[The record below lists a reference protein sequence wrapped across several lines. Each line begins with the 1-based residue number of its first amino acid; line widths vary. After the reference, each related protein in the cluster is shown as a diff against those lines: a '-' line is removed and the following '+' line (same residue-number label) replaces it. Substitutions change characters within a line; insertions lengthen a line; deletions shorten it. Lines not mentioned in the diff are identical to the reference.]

1 MQDPETFPYAVMPP
15 ESVGLCSKRLGRVTR
30 LLEGYVERGQVAGF
44 LAAVARKGYIVYS
57 ECIGWADREAGLPI
71 RPDTIFRIYSMSK
84 PITAVA
90 LMMLYEEGCFRLD
103 DPVSTY
109 IPAFKEMPVYAG
121 GAGSNMVTVPPE
133 RPMTIRHLFTHTSG
147 LVYPAG
153 ILDSEQ
159 VHPVERLFAE
169 RLREHHGGDS
179 DWLFDGDL
187 AAFVEFLP
195 GIPLAHHPG
204 TEWHY
209 SVSIDVLGRLVEIFS
224 GKRFGAFLQERLF
237 EPLGMRD
244 TAFFVPPEKLGRFSA
259 VYGPDEAGCLVPIDR
274 REGGFSRPRAFEMP
288 GGGLVATA
296 GDYLRFA
303 QMMLNGGVLG
313 DFRAL
318 GRKTV
323 EFMCA
328 DHMPPTAKPFSMDGN
343 GMWHGYGHALGF
355 AMVKEP
361 ALTGLPHSKGTF
373 HWAGAAATYFWVD
386 PQEELIGLLMPQ
398 FMGMGRAF
406 YPFQE
411 QFRTLVYQALVD

>member
-1 MQDPETFPYAVMPP
+1 MQDPETFPYASLPP
-15 ESVGLCSKRLGRVTR
+15 ERVGLCPKRLERITR
-30 LLEGYVERGQVAGF
+30 LLEGYVEKGQIAGF
-44 LAAVARKGYIVYS
+44 LAAVARKGHIVYS
-57 ECIGWADREAGLPI
+57 KCLGWADREAGLAIQPE
-71 RPDTIFRIYSMSK
+71 TIFRIYSMSK

-90 LMMLYEEGCFRLD
+90 LMTLYEEGLFRLD
-103 DPVSTY
+103 DPVSAY
-109 IPAFKEMPVYAG
+109 IPAFKETPVYAG
-121 GAGSNMVTVPPE
+121 EGESGLMTVPPE

-169 RLREHHGGDS
+169 RLKEHHGGET
-179 DWLFDGDL
+179 DWLFDDTL
-187 AAFVEFLP
+187 AAFVEFLA
-195 GIPLAHHPG
+195 GIPLAHQPG
-204 TEWHY
+204 TVWHY
-209 SVSIDVLGRLVEIFS
+209 GVSIDVLGRLVEILS
-224 GKRFGAFLQERLF
+224 GNTFGEFLRERLF
-237 EPLGMRD
+237 EPLGMKD
-244 TAFFVPPEKLGRFSA
+244 AAFWVPPEKLDRFSV
-259 VYGPDEAGCLVPIDR
+259 VYGPDESGRLTPLDG

-303 QMMLNGGVLG
+303 QMMLNGGELNGV
-313 DFRAL
+313 RIL

-323 EFMCA
+323 EFMCL
-328 DHMPPTAKPFSMDGN
+328 DHMPSTAQPFSLDGD

-361 ALTGLPHSKGTF
+361 ALTGLPHSRGTF
-373 HWAGAAATYFWVD
+373 HWAGAAGTYFWVD

-398 FMGMGRAF
+398 FMGMGRAS